1 MNNELPKI
9 IAVVGTNA
17 SGKSAIG
24 IELAKIFNGEI
35 ISADSRQVYRGFDL
49 CCGKVTPEE
58 ARAVPHHLLDIRDI
72 GEAFSVSDF
81 QRMAYS
87 LIPQILQ
94 RGKLPF
100 IVGGTGLYVRSVV
113 NGYILHE
120 EPAETELRGKL
131 NKLPIDELHA
141 MLTQEGRAFLAS
153 NPSDLQNRRRIIR
166 IIEKTA
172 HGEPLGY
179 ENAARYNVLQ
189 LGVTWP
195 KEILHKRIEERLEA
209 RISQGMIYEVKEYLD
224 NGGNP
229 EFLDELGLEY
239 RYILRHLTGKLQ
251 SIDDFKL
258 EMARAIKR
266 FARRQMTWFKKDN
279 TVHWIDMN
287 SDYLAQ
293 AKTLISEFLAR

>member
-35 ISADSRQVYRGFDL
+35 ISADSRQVYKGFDL
-49 CCGKVTPEE
+49 CCGKVTSEE
-58 ARAVPHHLLDIRDI
+58 ARIVPHHLLDIRNI
-72 GEAFSVSDF
+72 GEVFSVSDF
-81 QRMAYS
+81 QQMTYS

-120 EPAETELRGKL
+120 EPAETELRDKL
-131 NKLPIDELHA
+131 NKLPVDELQV
-141 MLTQEGRAFLAS
+141 MLTLEGRTFLAS
-153 NPSDLQNRRRIIR
+153 NPSDLQNKRRIIR
-166 IIEKTA
+166 VIEKTT
-172 HGEPLGY
+172 HGKPLSY
-179 ENAARYNVLQ
+179 ENVARYNVLQ

-195 KEILHKRIEERLEA
+195 KEILHKRIEERLES
-209 RISQGMIYEVKEYLD
+209 RISQGMINEVKEYLD
-224 NGGNP
+224 KGGNP
-229 EFLDELGLEY
+229 EFLDDLGLEY
-239 RYILRHLTGKLQ
+239 RYILWYLTGKIQ

-266 FARRQMTWFKKDN
+266 FARRQMTWFKRDN

-287 SDYLAQ
+287 SDYITQ
-293 AKTLISEFLAR
+293 AKELINEFLAH